1 MSASGEA
8 SGQNTEWV
16 IDDDAEPDTDAAGT
30 GLIALQAAAAEPMRP
45 RVLPRPD
52 ASFLTHLIATAQ
64 HSPQTRTLRRA
75 SSADADAAYRSTAS
89 RDRVVGARPRC
100 SI

>member
-1 MSASGEA
+1 MSGNASSQQDEQDPA
-8 SGQNTEWV
+8 
-16 IDDDAEPDTDAAGT
+16 AAGT
-30 GLIALQAAAAEPMRP
+30 DLITLQASCSEQPRL

-52 ASFLTHLIATAQ
+52 APFLTHLIATAQ
-64 HSPQTRTLRRA
+64 HSPQTRSLRRA

-89 RDRVVGARPRC
+89 RDRVIGARPRC

>member
-1 MSASGEA
+1 MSGNAS
-8 SGQNTEWV
+8 SQQDEW
-16 IDDDAEPDTDAAGT
+16 EPAAVGT
-30 GLIALQAAAAEPMRP
+30 GMISLHADSAEQPML

-75 SSADADAAYRSTAS
+75 SSADANAAYRSTAI
-89 RDRVVGARPRC
+89 RDRVIGARPRR

>member
-1 MSASGEA
+1 MSGKAS
-8 SGQNTEWV
+8 S
-16 IDDDAEPDTDAAGT
+16 DTDEQPAAAGT
-30 GLIALQAAAAEPMRP
+30 DLIALQGASADEPRL

-52 ASFLTHLIATAQ
+52 APFLTHLIATAQ
-64 HSPQTRTLRRA
+64 HSPQTRSLRRA

-89 RDRVVGARPRC
+89 RDRMVGARPRC

>member
-1 MSASGEA
+1 MSASGT
-8 SGQNTEWV
+8 SSDTERDRATV
-16 IDDDAEPDTDAAGT
+16 GT
-30 GLIALQAAAAEPMRP
+30 GLICLQATAEPVQL

-75 SSADADAAYRSTAS
+75 SSADADAAYRSTAG
-89 RDRVVGARPRC
+89 RDRLISARPRC